1 MKLMRLLGTLLTLA
15 GLGLGVASTALAQAP
30 AKKPNI
36 LFIVSD
42 DTGYGD
48 LGPYGG
54 GEGRGMPTPSIDKMA
69 NDGMTF
75 FSFYAQPSCTPGR
88 AAMQTG
94 RIPNRS
100 GMTTVAFQGQGGGLP
115 AAEWTLASVLKQ
127 GGYQTYFTGKWH
139 LGEADYA
146 LPNAQGYDVMKYVGL
161 YHLNAYTYGDP
172 TWFPDM
178 DPELRN
184 FFNKVTKG
192 SLSGKAGEKPVED
205 FMINGQYVDEPG
217 KNVTLHGVNYPK
229 GVVGI
234 PFFDG
239 YVEKAALE
247 FLDTAAKSPGKPF
260 FINVNFMKVHQPNLP
275 APEFQLKSLSKTKY
289 ADSVVEL
296 DTRIGRIMDKLR
308 ALGLDKDTL
317 VVYTTDNG
325 AWQDVYPD
333 AGYTPFR
340 GTKGTV
346 REGGNRVPAIA
357 IWPGKIKAGSKNH
370 DIVGGLDLMAT
381 FATLGGVKLP
391 EKDRAGQPMM
401 FDSYDMSPVLFGTGK
416 SDRKSWFYFTENEL
430 SPGAVRFGKYKA
442 VFNLRGDNGALT
454 GGLAVDSNLGWK
466 GAEKYVAT
474 VPQIFDL
481 WQDPQER
488 YDIFMNNYTERTWT
502 MVPIG
507 QELTELMKT
516 YIKYPPRKLQSMGY
530 DGPIELSKYQKF
542 QYVREMLAKDG
553 INIPLPT
560 GN

>member
-1 MKLMRLLGTLLTLA
+1 MSWHVTVFTVAVVLA
-15 GLGLGVASTALAQAP
+15 CGEQIIWAQAP
-30 AKKPNI
+30 AADKKPNI

-54 GEGRGMPTPSIDKMA
+54 GEGRGMPTPSIDRLA
-69 NDGMTF
+69 REGMTF

-115 AAEWTLASVLKQ
+115 KAEWTLGSVMKTA
-127 GGYQTYFTGKWH
+127 GYKTYFTGKWH

-146 LPNAQGYDVMKYVGL
+146 LPNAQGYDVMEHCFL
-161 YHLNAYTYGDP
+161 YHCNAYTYGDA

-178 DPELRN
+178 DPELRAM
-184 FFNKVTKG
+184 FDKVTKG
-192 SLSGKAGEKPVED
+192 SLSGNAGEPARQNWKV
-205 FMINGQYVDEPG
+205 NGQYIDTPE
-217 KNVTLHGVNYPK
+217 K

-234 PFFDG
+234 PFMDK
-239 YVEKAALE
+239 YVEQSGLKFLE
-247 FLDTAAKSPGKPF
+247 EAAKNPSQPF
-260 FINVNFMKVHQPNLP
+260 YININFMKVHQPNLP
-275 APEFQLKSLSKTKY
+275 APEFQLKSMSKSKY

-308 ALGLDKDTL
+308 ELKLDQNTL
-317 VVYTTDNG
+317 VFYTTDNG

-357 IWPGKIKAGSKNH
+357 VWPGKVKAGIRNH
-370 DIVGGLDLMAT
+370 EIVGGLDLMAT
-381 FATLGGVKLP
+381 FASVAGVKLP
-391 EKDRAGQPMM
+391 ANDREDRPIY
-401 FDSYDMSPVLFGTGK
+401 FDSHDVTSVLTGTGK
-416 SDRKSWFYFTENEL
+416 SPRKEWFYFTENEL
-430 SPGAVRFGKYKA
+430 SPGAARVGNYKA
-442 VFNLRGDNGALT
+442 VFNLRGDNGQST
-454 GGLAVDSNLGWK
+454 GALAVDSNLGWK

-474 VPQIFDL
+474 VPQVFDL

-502 MVPIG
+502 MI
-507 QELTELMKT
+507 TISDSIKKLMKT
-516 YIKYPPRKLQSMGY
+516 YAQYPPRKPQSEAY
-530 DGPIELSKYQKF
+530 TGPITLSDYEHLQR
-542 QYVREMLAKDG
+542 VRELLQKDG
-553 INIPLPT
+553 IHLPLPT